1 MERALRAHMLPKSTE
16 VNLTTTIRQYT
27 GLITDCGD
35 GPEEERLVVDEV
47 TKIPFVRDTLVST
60 PV

>member
-1 MERALRAHMLPKSTE
+1 MLPKSTE